1 MNQPRRVL
9 GLDPG
14 TAITGYGIVCS
25 EGQSLTPVIHGV
37 ITTAAGL
44 ALPVRLQQLY
54 AELRELIRTHQP
66 SVAAVEELY
75 FARNARTALAVGHA
89 RGVILLA
96 LAEAGLEIHSYT
108 PLQVKKA
115 ITGYGRA
122 DKEQVQQMV
131 RLLLSLEAIPQPD
144 DAADALAVAICH
156 AHSSAVSARLSGLE
170 AGGEGG
176 T

>member
-1 MNQPRRVL
+1 MKQPRRVL

-25 EGQSLTPVIHGV
+25 EGQSLTPVIYGV
-37 ITTAAGL
+37 ITTSPAL
-44 ALPVRLQQLY
+44 ALPLRLQQLHD
-54 AELRELIRTHQP
+54 ALRELINTYHP
-66 SVAAVEELY
+66 PAAAVEELY

-96 LAEAGLEIHSYT
+96 LAEAGLETYSYT
-108 PLQVKKA
+108 PLEVKKA

-156 AHSSAVSARLSGLE
+156 AHSSAVTARLSRFD